1 MALDKICVKKMVK
14 LNGEVEVNR
23 ALRKTALKIA
33 SNFDYEGGKNY
44 IVYKNDRLIPLRSH
58 AIDPN
63 NLDETDMFEIYKRED
78 GKEILLFRL
87 KMTEDE
93 TGNFNTIHSY
103 LGCRLEEFFQVCSM
117 LELAW

>member
-63 NLDETDMFEIYKRED
+63 SLDETDMFEIYKCED

-93 TGNFNTIHSY
+93 TGNFSPICSY
-103 LGCRLEEFFQVCSM
+103 LECSFEEFFQVCSL